1 MDIVKIGGAIKE
13 ARKKIG
19 ISQADLGEKVG
30 VSTAAVN
37 KWENGINLPDIE
49 NLVLVSKILRVPYSS
64 LIDAG
69 IEEDGVDQM
78 DVRDRLFQED
88 HMFTLMRGF
97 AKSEDL
103 PETYYA
109 LEYVREKHNGQFRDM
124 AKYSSEEIP
133 YINHPLMMVCQAHA
147 LGIRD
152 DHLLAAILLHD
163 VLEDTDAKLEDLPF
177 SAEVKTLV
185 ELVTKTDP
193 KDKSKKKNKEK
204 YYEEIKK
211 NGKASVIK
219 VIDRCNNVSTM
230 AASFDDRKLKE
241 YILETEKYVLPLLE
255 NLKRYYS
262 EYNDLAFLVKYQMVS
277 LLETVKNL
285 IVK

>member
-1 MDIVKIGGAIKE
+1 MDIVKIGEAIKA
-13 ARKKIG
+13 ARKKTG
-19 ISQADLGEKVG
+19 ISQAELSERVG

-37 KWENGINLPDIE
+37 KWEKGANLPDIE
-49 NLVLVSKILRVPYSS
+49 NLVLVSKTLSVPYSS

-69 IEEDGVDQM
+69 IEADGVDRM

-109 LEYVREKHNGQFRDM
+109 LEYVREKHKGQFRKI
-124 AKYSSEEIP
+124 AKYSLEEIP
-133 YINHPLMMVCQAHA
+133 YINHPLMMVCHAHA

-163 VLEDTDAKLEDLPF
+163 VVEDTGVKLEELPF
-177 SAEVKTLV
+177 SSEVKMLV
-185 ELVTKTDP
+185 ELVTKTDL
-193 KDKSKKKNKEK
+193 KDKTQKKNVDDYYKE
-204 YYEEIKK
+204 IMK

-230 AASFDDRKLKE
+230 AASFDDKKLKE
-241 YILETEKYVLPLLE
+241 YILETEKYIMPLLE
-255 NLKRYYS
+255 NLKKYYA
-262 EYNDLAFLVKYQMVS
+262 EYNDLAFLVKYHMVS
-277 LLETVKNL
+277 VLETVKNL